1 MAKSRDLH
9 GRVNGSATQV
19 WTRAPPAPTGCI
31 GREWSR
37 SLPSARRKAS
47 GDHLESDPIF
57 AGSGEP
63 GRRVRRWS
71 RAYGAEP
78 TDPGGN
84 GDPNQ
89 MTREIKTNP
98 SFTRDIQEIIERGSC
113 NDSACHRPASGEA
126 GLTLSTDLVANYRNL
141 VNVPA
146 RSERQFLLVEPGDAD
161 NSYLVI
167 RFEDR
172 QSVGA
177 LMPIGLPL
185 DSIDLTNFR
194 NWINNGAP
202 EN

>member
-1 MAKSRDLH
+1 MAASTGQQRKYGHVHLPRQLGVS
-9 GRVNGSATQV
+9 GANGVARYPQLGVRPQV
-19 WTRAPPAPTGCI
+19 ITWNRILSSLVLVSLVAGC
-31 GREWSR
+31 G
-37 SLPSARRKAS
+37 
-47 GDHLESDPIF
+47 G
-57 AGSGEP
+57 
-63 GRRVRRWS
+63 
-71 RAYGAEP
+71 GAEP

-113 NDSACHRPASGEA
+113 NDSACHGPASGEA